1 MTCARA
7 NDSAMSKDVTL
18 KELLQEL
25 AEQRSFDFRG
35 YKPATLERRFR
46 RRMSQLRIG
55 GYVDY
60 RKYLEKNPKEVNE
73 LLNTILINVTEF
85 FRDPPAWEILRQDLL
100 PPLLKNPTSGSSFR
114 AWSAGCASGE
124 EAYSIAILL
133 SEFFGPRLPEYD
145 IKIYATDIDEEALTT
160 ARRGEYSAEALRRI
174 RPEWKGKYFHG
185 KGPLRVNRELRKLV
199 IFGRS
204 NLVQNAPI
212 SHVNLLLCRNVLIY
226 FNSELQKQVF
236 ARLYYA
242 LEPEGILFLGKSE
255 SQLTDSSQFRRLN
268 ARWRIFRRITPG
280 ISMEADSEAQGNEE
294 QMPGSDRS
302 HKELDELRLRQQY
315 LFETVRLGVLLLSPD
330 DNITQHNSALLT
342 LCGLPAGRLVGK
354 KLQDTDLLTRTPEL
368 GPELQE
374 CRITNQ
380 TRHFQS
386 RIRVGNEARLIE
398 ITLRPILD
406 DRGRH
411 SATFVYFEDETAQE
425 KLQSTIEELES
436 TTEELQSAN
445 EELETTNEELQST
458 NEELETT
465 NEELQSTNEE
475 LETTNEELQSLNEE
489 LETTNQELEE
499 RRKDLNGLSTLY
511 AQTLEKIRSP
521 IMLVDNEDKI
531 QFWNSMALRLFGF
544 RSKPPVE
551 LRLDQLPLPEPVRN
565 LVIRRHRAAI
575 EQRKTLI
582 ARKQALL
589 GKASSVVDIHFSP
602 VNREDESSVL
612 ITFEMDNSDATPS
625 TSQGNS
631 KPKRSQGRRQAGD

>member
-1 MTCARA
+1 VICARA
-7 NDSAMSKDVTL
+7 TDSVMNKDITL

-25 AEQRSFDFRG
+25 AEQRDFDLRG
-35 YKPATLERRFR
+35 YKPTTLERRFR
-46 RRMSQLRIG
+46 RRMFQLNIG
-55 GYVDY
+55 SYADY
-60 RKYLEKNPKEVNE
+60 REYLQKNPKEVTA
-73 LLNTILINVTEF
+73 LLDTILINVTEF
-85 FRDPPAWEILRQDLL
+85 FRDPAAWETLRQDLL
-100 PPLLKNPTSGSSFR
+100 PPMLKNLTSSSTFR

-160 ARRGEYSAEALRRI
+160 ARKGEYSAEALRRI
-174 RPEWKGKYFHG
+174 RPEWIAKYFHG
-185 KGPLRVNRELRKLV
+185 KGPLRVNREIRKLL

-204 NLVQNAPI
+204 NLAQNAPI

-226 FNSELQKQVF
+226 CNSELQKQIL

-255 SQLTDSSQFRRLN
+255 SQLTDSTQFRRLN
-268 ARWRIFRRITPG
+268 GRWRIFRRVPLG
-280 ISMEADSEAQGNEE
+280 MSMAADSEAQGNEE
-294 QMPGSDRS
+294 QAPGLERS
-302 HKELDELRLRQQY
+302 RKELDELRLRQQY

-330 DNITQHNSALLT
+330 DNIIQHNAALLT
-342 LCGLPAGRLVGK
+342 LYGLPSGSLTGRSLH
-354 KLQDTDLLTRTPEL
+354 DTDLLARTPEL
-368 GPELQE
+368 GPELQD

-380 TRHFQS
+380 TKHFQS
-386 RIRVGNEARLIE
+386 RIRIGTEKRLID

-411 SATFVYFEDETAQE
+411 SATFVYFEDETVQE

-499 RRKDLNGLSTLY
+499 RRKDLNVLSTLY
-511 AQTLEKIRSP
+511 AQTLEKIRAP
-521 IMLVDNEDKI
+521 IMLVDSENKI

-544 RSKPPVE
+544 RSKPPMD
-551 LRLDQLPLPEPVRN
+551 LHLDQLPLPEPVRD
-565 LVIRRHRAAI
+565 LIIRRHRAALS
-575 EQRKTLI
+575 QRKPMI
-582 ARKQALL
+582 IRKQPLQ
-589 GKASSVVDIHFSP
+589 GKPSSAVDIHISP
-602 VNREDESSVL
+602 VCQGDESSVL
-612 ITFEMDNSDATPS
+612 ITFEPNDSGAAS
-625 TSQGNS
+625 TASQGNS
-631 KPKRSQGRRQAGD
+631 KTKGNHGRRQAAD

>member
-1 MTCARA
+1 M
-7 NDSAMSKDVTL
+7 NKDITL

-25 AEQRSFDFRG
+25 AEQRGFDFRG
-35 YKPATLERRFR
+35 YKPTTLERRLR
-46 RRMSQLRIG
+46 RRMFQLNLG
-55 GYVDY
+55 SYSDY
-60 RKYLEKNPKEVNE
+60 REYLEKNPKELNE

-85 FRDPPAWEILRQDLL
+85 FRDPAAWEILRQNLL
-100 PPLLKNPTSGSSFR
+100 PPLLKKLTSGSTFR

-124 EAYSIAILL
+124 EAYSIGILL

-145 IKIYATDIDEEALTT
+145 IKVYATDIDEQALTT
-160 ARRGEYSAEALRRI
+160 ARKGEYSAEALRRI
-174 RPEWKGKYFHG
+174 RPEWKAKYFHG
-185 KGPLRVNRELRKLV
+185 KGPLRVNREIRKLV

-226 FNSELQKQVF
+226 FNSELQKQIF
-236 ARLYYA
+236 SQLYYA
-242 LEPEGILFLGKSE
+242 LEPQGILFLGKSE
-255 SQLTDSSQFRRLN
+255 SQLTDSPQFRKLN
-268 ARWRIFRRITPG
+268 ARWRIFRRISTGMP
-280 ISMEADSEAQGNEE
+280 MEADSEAQGNDE
-294 QMPGSDRS
+294 QAPGLDGPR
-302 HKELDELRLRQQY
+302 KELDELRLRQQS

-330 DNITQHNSALLT
+330 DNIMQHNAALLT
-342 LCGLPAGRLVGK
+342 LYGLPSGSLVGRS
-354 KLQDTDLLTRTPEL
+354 LHDTNLLARTPEL
-368 GPELQE
+368 RPELQD

-386 RIRVGNEARLIE
+386 RIRVGNEARTIE

-411 SATFVYFEDETAQE
+411 STTFVYFEDGTVQE
-425 KLQSTIEELES
+425 KLHSTIEELES

-499 RRKDLNGLSTLY
+499 RRKDLNVLSTLY
-511 AQTLEKIRSP
+511 AQTLEKIRAP
-521 IMLVDNEDKI
+521 IMLVDREDKI

-544 RSKPPVE
+544 RIKPPME

-565 LVIRRHRAAI
+565 LIIRRHRTAL
-575 EQRKTLI
+575 EQRKPLI
-582 ARKQALL
+582 ARKLPLL
-589 GKASSVVDIHFSP
+589 GKANSVADIHFSP
-602 VNREDESSVL
+602 INREDESSVL
-612 ITFEMDNSDATPS
+612 ITFELNDSVATRSD
-625 TSQGNS
+625 SQANS
-631 KPKRSQGRRQAGD
+631 KRR

>member
-1 MTCARA
+1 VICARA

-25 AEQRSFDFRG
+25 AEQRGFDFRG

-55 GYVDY
+55 GYADY
-60 RKYLEKNPKEVNE
+60 LKYLEKNPKEVNE

-133 SEFFGPRLPEYD
+133 SEFFGPRLREYD

-160 ARRGEYSAEALRRI
+160 ARKGEYSAEALRRI
-174 RPEWKGKYFHG
+174 RPEWKAKYFHG
-185 KGPLRVNRELRKLV
+185 KGPLRVNQELRKLL

-255 SQLTDSSQFRRLN
+255 SQLTDSTQFRKLN
-268 ARWRIFRRITPG
+268 SRWRIFRRIPPG
-280 ISMEADSEAQGNEE
+280 MPMASDSEAQGHEE
-294 QMPGSDRS
+294 QAPGLDRS
-302 HKELDELRLRQQY
+302 RKELDELRLRQQY

-330 DNITQHNSALLT
+330 DNIIQHNSALLT
-342 LCGLPAGRLVGK
+342 LCDLPAGRLVGK
-354 KLQDTDLLTRTPEL
+354 KLHDTDLPTRAPEL
-368 GPELQE
+368 EPELQE

-386 RIRVGNEARLIE
+386 RIRMGNEERLIE
-398 ITLRPILD
+398 ITLRPILN

-411 SATFVYFEDETAQE
+411 SATFVYFEDETVQE

-436 TTEELQSAN
+436 TSEELQSAN

-499 RRKDLNGLSTLY
+499 RRKDLNVLSTLY
-511 AQTLEKIRSP
+511 AQTLETIRAP
-521 IMLVDNEDKI
+521 IMLVDSEDKI

-544 RSKPPVE
+544 RSKPPME

-565 LVIRRHRAAI
+565 LIIRCHRGALL
-575 EQRKTLI
+575 QRKTLI
-582 ARKQALL
+582 ARKQPLL
-589 GKASSVVDIHFSP
+589 GKTNSVVDIHFSP

-612 ITFEMDNSDATPS
+612 ITFELNDSDATPS
-625 TSQGNS
+625 PSQANS
-631 KPKRSQGRRQAGD
+631 KQKGNRGRRQAGD